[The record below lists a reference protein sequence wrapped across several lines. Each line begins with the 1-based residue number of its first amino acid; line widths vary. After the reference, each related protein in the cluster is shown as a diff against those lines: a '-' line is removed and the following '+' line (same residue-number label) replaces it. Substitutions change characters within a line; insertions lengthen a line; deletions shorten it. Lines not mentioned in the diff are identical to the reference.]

1 MPLYNDSTL
10 NMTNDVNVTLRHPD
24 LVSRNTA
31 SKGLMKQS
39 STKERLKEQESMP
52 SGNQFTLNE
61 EAGVVG
67 RGNGGRGGGKV
78 EQQLYEEYKH
88 PDTIEEEKKEMM
100 YGSGP
105 VSPEPPRFGKES
117 DEEEEEE
124 EKKGI
129 VLKRNVFL
137 KKDVTEPNSEQ
148 SSQVENLKKVIIKP
162 GLHIGSKPGSR
173 R

>member
-1 MPLYNDSTL
+1 MNTINDMSKRKVVPLYNDSTL
-10 NMTNDVNVTLRHPD
+10 NMTNDVKVTLRHPD

-78 EQQLYEEYKH
+78 EQQL
-88 PDTIEEEKKEMM
+88 
-100 YGSGP
+100 
-105 VSPEPPRFGKES
+105 
-117 DEEEEEE
+117 
-124 EKKGI
+124 
-129 VLKRNVFL
+129 
-137 KKDVTEPNSEQ
+137 
-148 SSQVENLKKVIIKP
+148 
-162 GLHIGSKPGSR
+162 
-173 R
+173 